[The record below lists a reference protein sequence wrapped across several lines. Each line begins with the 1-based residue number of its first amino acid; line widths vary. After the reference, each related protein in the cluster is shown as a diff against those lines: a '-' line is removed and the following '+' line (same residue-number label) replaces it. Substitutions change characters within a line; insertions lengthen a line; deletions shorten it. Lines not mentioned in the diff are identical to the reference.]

1 MCLHIAGHLIS
12 LISGILVS
20 KTRNQRSLITVRNTF
35 LFLLLIGN
43 VFSGW
48 NARAQ
53 TTQKDS
59 VKMIQAKEIVL
70 ISHANKRAVGI
81 TNSTRISS
89 ETLETFSPLE
99 ITNSINLIPGLYAL
113 SGAINT
119 NRITIRGVGARTP
132 FGTDKL
138 RMYFNNIPVTNGT
151 GTSVI
156 EVFDLENL
164 GSVEV
169 IKGPKGTH
177 YGANLGGAILLNS
190 KSPSEEQTRLIN
202 NFTVG
207 SYGMF
212 KDNINFQSSSKN
224 FSIQLAYNHTETEG
238 FRENNNFNR
247 DGIFLNTEYKIND
260 KNRIGLLVNY
270 IDIFAQIPS
279 SISQTAFDEDP
290 TQAAGNWLAAQ
301 GFEDYRY
308 SLIGVFYKGKLS
320 NSIENTTS
328 LFSTFSDNY
337 EARPFNI
344 LSETTF
350 GYGFKSQFEGSFN
363 TRQQKGS
370 YSFGVE
376 LYRDEYEWAT
386 FRNEYRDNNGN
397 GSLQGDQIS
406 DNKEFRSQVNFTS
419 SFLFPLSSKF
429 DAQFNLGL
437 NATSFDFVDIF
448 NTGNENQS
456 ASRSFDPILLP
467 SLSLNYQ
474 FSSFYNLNFNVSRG
488 FSNPSLEETLT
499 PDGLINP
506 DIEQEK
512 GISYEL
518 TSNLRFFDNS
528 LSVDV
533 SLYRMDINDLLVAE
547 RVGEDQFIGRNAGE
561 TRHQGIELN
570 VDYSTPFL
578 YKSTFKPFL
587 RYTLNNHT
595 FIDFVDGDDDFLGND
610 LTGVPKNKLDAGF
623 RWLFKGFYWNM
634 TYQFVD
640 EIPITDANTLSSD
653 PFSLFN
659 TKMGYQTNIHKKLTL
674 GFSFGINNLL
684 NEKYARSVLINAVG
698 FGGSEPRY
706 FYPGDNRNYYGS
718 FSINY
723 QI

>member
-1 MCLHIAGHLIS
+1 MQKTLFSSLLFSVLCLFFG
-12 LISGILVS
+12 
-20 KTRNQRSLITVRNTF
+20 RITF
-35 LFLLLIGN
+35 
-43 VFSGW
+43 
-48 NARAQ
+48 AQ

-59 VKMIQAKEIVL
+59 IKTIQAKEIVL
-70 ISHANKRAVGI
+70 ISHSNKRAIGI
-81 TNSTRISS
+81 TNSTRISA
-89 ETLETFSPLE
+89 ETFETFSPLE
-99 ITNSINLIPGLYAL
+99 ITNSINQIPGLYAL

-119 NRITIRGVGARTP
+119 NRVTIRGVGARTP

-156 EVFDLENL
+156 ETFDLENL
-164 GSVEV
+164 GSLED

-190 KSPSEEQTRLIN
+190 KSFSEEQTRLIN
-202 NFTVG
+202 NLTVG
-207 SYGMF
+207 SYGLF
-212 KDNINFQSSSKN
+212 KDNINFQSASKN
-224 FSIQLAYNHTETEG
+224 FSIQLAYNHTETNG
-238 FRENNNFNR
+238 YRENNNFNR
-247 DGIFLNTEYKIND
+247 DGIFLNTEYKLND

-279 SISQTAFDEDP
+279 TLSQTNFDEDP
-290 TQAAGNWLAAQ
+290 TQAAANWLAAQ
-301 GFEDYRY
+301 GFEDYTY

-320 NSIENTTS
+320 DKLENTTS

-344 LSETTF
+344 ISESTL
-350 GYGFKSQFEGSFN
+350 GYGLKSQFEGSFS
-363 TRQQKGS
+363 TQQRKGS

-386 FRNEYRDNNGN
+386 FRNEFRDNSGN
-397 GSLQGDQIS
+397 GSLQGDQLS
-406 DNKEFRSQVNFTS
+406 DNKEYRNQVYFTS
-419 SFLFPLSSKF
+419 SFLYPISNKLQ
-429 DAQFNLGL
+429 AQFNLGL
-437 NATSFDFVDIF
+437 NTTSFDFDDIF
-448 NTGNENQS
+448 NTGTDNQS

-467 SLSLNYQ
+467 SLSLNYV
-474 FSSFYNLNFNVSRG
+474 FSPFYNLNFNVSRG

-499 PDGLINP
+499 PDGVINP

-512 GISYEL
+512 GMSYEL
-518 TSNLRFFDNS
+518 SSNLRLLDNS
-528 LSVDV
+528 LLIDL

-547 RVGEDQFIGRNAGE
+547 RIDQDQFIGRNAGK

-570 VDYSTPFL
+570 VDYSTPFV
-578 YKSTFKPFL
+578 YQSTFKPFV

-595 FIDFVDGDDDFLGND
+595 FVDFVDEDNDFSGNNF
-610 LTGVPKNKLDAGF
+610 TGVPKNKLDAGF
-623 RWLFKGFYWNM
+623 YWFLKGFYWNV

-640 EIPITDANTLSSD
+640 EIPLTDANTLNSD
-653 PFSLFN
+653 DFSLFN
-659 TKMGYQTNIHKKLTL
+659 TKLGYQTTLKKFTL

-684 NEKYARSVLINAVG
+684 NERYARSVLINAVG
-698 FGGSEPRY
+698 FGGAEPRY

-723 QI
+723 RL

>member
-1 MCLHIAGHLIS
+1 MQKTLFSSLLFSVLCLFFG
-12 LISGILVS
+12 
-20 KTRNQRSLITVRNTF
+20 RITF
-35 LFLLLIGN
+35 
-43 VFSGW
+43 
-48 NARAQ
+48 AQ

-59 VKMIQAKEIVL
+59 IKTIQAKEIVL
-70 ISHANKRAVGI
+70 ISHSNKRAIGI
-81 TNSTRISS
+81 TNSTRISA
-89 ETLETFSPLE
+89 ETFETFSPLE
-99 ITNSINLIPGLYAL
+99 ITNSINQIPGLYAL

-119 NRITIRGVGARTP
+119 NRVTIRGVGARTP

-156 EVFDLENL
+156 ETFDLENL
-164 GSVEV
+164 GSLED

-190 KSPSEEQTRLIN
+190 KSFSEEQTRLIN
-202 NFTVG
+202 NLTVG
-207 SYGMF
+207 SYGLF
-212 KDNINFQSSSKN
+212 KDNINFQSASKN
-224 FSIQLAYNHTETEG
+224 FSIQLAYNHTETNG
-238 FRENNNFNR
+238 YRENNNFNR
-247 DGIFLNTEYKIND
+247 DGIFLNTEYKLND

-279 SISQTAFDEDP
+279 TLSQTNFDEDP
-290 TQAAGNWLAAQ
+290 TQAAANWLAAQ
-301 GFEDYRY
+301 GFEDYTY

-320 NSIENTTS
+320 DKLENTTS

-344 LSETTF
+344 ISESTL
-350 GYGFKSQFEGSFN
+350 GYGLKSQFEGSFS
-363 TRQQKGS
+363 TQQRKGS

-386 FRNEYRDNNGN
+386 FRNEFRDNNGN
-397 GSLQGDQIS
+397 GSLQGDQLS
-406 DNKEFRSQVNFTS
+406 DNKEYRNQVYFTS
-419 SFLFPLSSKF
+419 SFLYPISNKLQ
-429 DAQFNLGL
+429 AQFNLGL
-437 NATSFDFVDIF
+437 NTTSFDFDDIF
-448 NTGNENQS
+448 NTGTDNQS

-467 SLSLNYQ
+467 SLSLNYV
-474 FSSFYNLNFNVSRG
+474 FSPFYNLNFNVSRG

-499 PDGLINP
+499 PDGVINP

-512 GISYEL
+512 GMSYEL
-518 TSNLRFFDNS
+518 SSNLRLLDNS
-528 LSVDV
+528 LLIDL

-547 RVGEDQFIGRNAGE
+547 RIDQDQFIGRNAGK

-570 VDYSTPFL
+570 VDYSTPFV
-578 YKSTFKPFL
+578 YQSTFKPFV

-595 FIDFVDGDDDFLGND
+595 FVDFVDEDNDFSGNNF
-610 LTGVPKNKLDAGF
+610 TGVPKNKLDAGF
-623 RWLFKGFYWNM
+623 YWFLKGFYWNV

-640 EIPITDANTLSSD
+640 EIPLTDANTLNSD
-653 PFSLFN
+653 DFSLFN
-659 TKMGYQTNIHKKLTL
+659 TKLGYQTTLKKFTL

-684 NEKYARSVLINAVG
+684 NERYARSVLINAVG
-698 FGGSEPRY
+698 FGGAEPRY

-723 QI
+723 RL

>member
-1 MCLHIAGHLIS
+1 MQKTLFSSLLFSVLCLFFG
-12 LISGILVS
+12 
-20 KTRNQRSLITVRNTF
+20 RITF
-35 LFLLLIGN
+35 
-43 VFSGW
+43 
-48 NARAQ
+48 AQ

-59 VKMIQAKEIVL
+59 IKTIQAKEIVL
-70 ISHANKRAVGI
+70 ISHSNKRAIGI
-81 TNSTRISS
+81 TNSTRISA
-89 ETLETFSPLE
+89 ETFETFSPLE
-99 ITNSINLIPGLYAL
+99 ITNSINQIPGLYAL

-119 NRITIRGVGARTP
+119 NRVTIRGVGARTP

-156 EVFDLENL
+156 ETFDLENL
-164 GSVEV
+164 GSLEV

-190 KSPSEEQTRLIN
+190 KSFSEEQTRLIN
-202 NFTVG
+202 NLTVG
-207 SYGMF
+207 SYGLF
-212 KDNINFQSSSKN
+212 KDNINFQSASKN
-224 FSIQLAYNHTETEG
+224 FSIQLAYNHTETNG
-238 FRENNNFNR
+238 YRENNNFNR
-247 DGIFLNTEYKIND
+247 DGIFLNTEYKLND

-279 SISQTAFDEDP
+279 TLSQTNFDEDP
-290 TQAAGNWLAAQ
+290 TQAAANWLAAQ
-301 GFEDYRY
+301 GFEDYTY

-320 NSIENTTS
+320 DKLENTTS

-344 LSETTF
+344 ISESTL
-350 GYGFKSQFEGSFN
+350 GYGLKSQFEGSFS
-363 TRQQKGS
+363 TQQRKGS

-386 FRNEYRDNNGN
+386 FRNEFRDNNGN
-397 GSLQGDQIS
+397 GSLQGDQLS
-406 DNKEFRSQVNFTS
+406 DNKEYRNQVYFTS
-419 SFLFPLSSKF
+419 SFLYPISNKLQ
-429 DAQFNLGL
+429 AQFNLGL
-437 NATSFDFVDIF
+437 NTTSFDFDDIF
-448 NTGNENQS
+448 NTGTDNQS

-467 SLSLNYQ
+467 SLSLNYV
-474 FSSFYNLNFNVSRG
+474 FSPFYNLNFNVSRG

-499 PDGLINP
+499 PDGVINP

-512 GISYEL
+512 GMSYEL
-518 TSNLRFFDNS
+518 SSNLRLLDNS
-528 LSVDV
+528 LLIDL

-547 RVGEDQFIGRNAGE
+547 RIDQDQFIGRNAGK

-570 VDYSTPFL
+570 VDYSTPFV
-578 YKSTFKPFL
+578 YQSTFKPFV

-595 FIDFVDGDDDFLGND
+595 FVDFVDEDNDFSGNNF
-610 LTGVPKNKLDAGF
+610 TGVPKNKLDAGF
-623 RWLFKGFYWNM
+623 YWFLKGFYWNV

-640 EIPITDANTLSSD
+640 EIPLTDANTLNSD
-653 PFSLFN
+653 DFSLFN
-659 TKMGYQTNIHKKLTL
+659 TKLGYQTTLKKFTL

-684 NEKYARSVLINAVG
+684 NERYARSVLINAVG
-698 FGGSEPRY
+698 FGGAEPRY

-723 QI
+723 RL